1 MNKRVVFYGIALFI
15 LAAYATNPFNLASA
29 QAITG
34 FSKAQG
40 SMIKK
45 KIDGSA
51 SGSACGQYLRDE
63 GLIQGINGL
72 GGPNEKT
79 VAIGIAKVS
88 AGLED
93 PAYVDSRYVAFREA
107 WLNGNRDMARQ
118 LESQISVDAS
128 ASVKAG
134 QKPERKP
141 TANETVQQTQR
152 EIAKIDS
159 ENAKIRAGDGVV
171 SKGRKYLKALLD
183 RELKTL
189 GHDPE
194 AAKLAALETNAAK
207 KNALLAKAAAAAEA
221 AKKLTGEK
229 RFQEVIKATA
239 KERMKGLYTLFANE
253 QLSPSGDATH
263 ICVVLQYSRRSEKL
277 ADMMASRDFSNAPQ
291 LNPNT
296 SLYDQLP
303 DPSTPEG
310 LFEFVN
316 MWGLSI
322 LIDENGDVNL
332 VAYGQAGYPE
342 GASIQQLAAK
352 GEAKLRAEGLIR
364 LFVNQAV
371 SVNQAAATAQ
381 NEKEFVDRSK
391 KTEFNKSFFEEVEQG
406 AGFAPI
412 NGMKELI
419 AWDAVHPVTNGGIA
433 GSLVIWN
440 ASQAGG
446 AIRSKLQQNKIVK
459 DQGIPQAGA
468 NSSLGLTE
476 GTGAQKPKLR
486 KGGLSGSTKG
496 TSF

>member
-207 KNALLAKAAAAAEA
+207 KNALLAKAAAAAEV

-253 QLSPSGDATH
+253 QLSPSGDATQ